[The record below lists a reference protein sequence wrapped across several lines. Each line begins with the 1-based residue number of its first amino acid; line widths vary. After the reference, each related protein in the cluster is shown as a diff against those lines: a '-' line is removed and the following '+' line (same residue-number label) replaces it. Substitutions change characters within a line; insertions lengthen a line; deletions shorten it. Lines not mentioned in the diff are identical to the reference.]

1 MPPAPTPNPAPRR
14 RFILALTGASGAL
27 YARRFL
33 RLVLG
38 AGHEVHLCCTPYG
51 LRLLRDELGIERMDD
66 AATLREFAG
75 LPAGAGDVGG
85 ADLRDAGLFYYPP
98 RDVGAALGSG
108 SFRHDGMVIL
118 PCSSHSLN
126 SIAHGVGDTL
136 VTRAAAVALKERMPL
151 ILAHRESPLTLI
163 DIRSMELL
171 TQCGAIIAPCNPGFY
186 LLPTTIDEIVDF
198 VVGRL
203 LDILRIDHTLK
214 VRWEEQIAPPGS
226 E

>member
-1 MPPAPTPNPAPRR
+1 MPTDPTRPRR

-66 AATLREFAG
+66 ASTLRDFAG
-75 LPAGAGDVGG
+75 LAPD
-85 ADLRDAGLFYYPP
+85 ADLRSAGLFYYPP

-151 ILAHRESPLTLI
+151 LLAHRESPLTLI
-163 DIRSMELL
+163 DIRSMETL
-171 TQCGAIIAPCNPGFY
+171 TQAGAIIAPCNPGFY

-203 LDILRIDHTLK
+203 LDILRIDHSLK